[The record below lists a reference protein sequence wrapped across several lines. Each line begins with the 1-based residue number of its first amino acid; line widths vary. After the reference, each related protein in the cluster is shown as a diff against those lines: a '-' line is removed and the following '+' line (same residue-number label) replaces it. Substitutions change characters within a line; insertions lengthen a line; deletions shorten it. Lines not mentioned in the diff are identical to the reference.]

1 MNKIQATIYPIVPF
15 DAVIGGTIKFN
26 WSGNQAFKNRCI
38 IKNNET
44 AAVVYDKTINS
55 FKYEHPLDLTMAT
68 LSNGNKYNA
77 FITVFDKD
85 NVESDPQQIGQ
96 AFICLKSPSFA
107 FTNIVSN
114 QVISASSYTFSL
126 SYSKENGELLD
137 SWSISLYTKS
147 HSLLSTSG
155 TQYDT
160 SVLSH
165 TFNGFT
171 NKNEYSVRAVG
182 KTVNGIDVDTGYIN
196 LSVTYSIRDVF
207 SLLEP
212 TNLAKQGCIQ
222 IRSNIVSSEGHPESE
237 AVFIN
242 GEYVDLKNNSLSY
255 TEGFAL
261 KGDFSLAIVFY
272 NAEPNQEIL
281 KLSSS
286 TSNALDISITY
297 RIGKFGT
304 DEMRACYE
312 LKATSYWVHYVRYS
326 NIIALPQNDDK
337 IGVLVYRRDG
347 FPDIEI
353 RNLGKVV

>member
-1 MNKIQATIYPIVPF
+1 M
-15 DAVIGGTIKFN
+15 
-26 WSGNQAFKNRCI
+26 
-38 IKNNET
+38 
-44 AAVVYDKTINS
+44 VYDKTINS
-55 FKYEHPLDLTMAT
+55 FKYEHPLDLTVAT

-126 SYSKENGELLD
+126 SYSQENGELLD

-237 AVFIN
+237 AIFIN

-261 KGDFSLAIVFY
+261 KGIFLWQSY
-272 NAEPNQEIL
+272 
-281 KLSSS
+281 
-286 TSNALDISITY
+286 SIT
-297 RIGKFGT
+297 
-304 DEMRACYE
+304 
-312 LKATSYWVHYVRYS
+312 
-326 NIIALPQNDDK
+326 QNQIK
-337 IGVLVYRRDG
+337 
-347 FPDIEI
+347 
-353 RNLGKVV
+353 KS